1 MSGRNLGSFSRSST
15 GFAWGWGGAG
25 VNPEAEANVESS
37 VSGWSLQKATPGAA
51 QEEGAIW
58 QIR

>member
-1 MSGRNLGSFSRSST
+1 M
-15 GFAWGWGGAG
+15 
-25 VNPEAEANVESS
+25 NPEAEAAVESS